1 MAELAAPL
9 GLAGRLR
16 AGETVFNAWVTLA
29 HPAILQELARSGFGS
44 VTFDFQHGLCSYDDL
59 IACIPAAEAS
69 DLSVAV
75 RVPLRDHA
83 LACRALDAGAG
94 AVIMPMVNN
103 SAEAKALV
111 DATKFPPAGE
121 RSWGPHTALGLSG
134 LDRTQYLHRAN
145 EFTLAFAL
153 LETVEALEKIESILA
168 TPGLDGIFVGPNDL
182 SISITRGRHVD
193 PTHPPVVAAIEKV
206 LLLALR
212 HNKFAGIFAG
222 NATLAHEYAHRGFKF
237 VAMGSDLGFLRAG
250 AEQVLAGAKGGAAP
264 AGGKL
269 TA

>member
-44 VTFDFQHGLCSYDDL
+44 VTFDFQHGLCSYEDL
-59 IACIPAAEAS
+59 VACIPAATANGM
-69 DLSVAV
+69 SVVV
-75 RVPLRDHA
+75 RVPLSDHA
-83 LACRALDAGAG
+83 LASRALDAGAS
-94 AVIMPMVNN
+94 AVIMPMVH
-103 SAEAKALV
+103 SAAEAKALV
-111 DATKFPPAGE
+111 EVTKFPPLGE

-134 LDRTQYLHRAN
+134 LDRTGYLHRAN
-145 EFTLAFAL
+145 EFSLAFAL
-153 LETVEALEKIESILA
+153 LESAEAFEKIESILA
-168 TPGLDGIFVGPNDL
+168 TPGLDGIFIGPNDL

-206 LLLALR
+206 LLQALR

-222 NATLAHEYAHRGFKF
+222 NAALALEYARRGFKF
-237 VAMGSDLGFLRAG
+237 VAMGSDLGFLRSG
-250 AEQVLAGAKGGAAP
+250 AEQALARAKGEAP
-264 AGGKL
+264 PADKQPF
-269 TA
+269 